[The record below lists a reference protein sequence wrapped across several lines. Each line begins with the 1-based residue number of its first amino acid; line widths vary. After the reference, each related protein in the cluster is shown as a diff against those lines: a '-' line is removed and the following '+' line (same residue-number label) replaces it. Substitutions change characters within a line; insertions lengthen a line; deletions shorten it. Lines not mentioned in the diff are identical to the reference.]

1 MIEDYNEPMHGVEDD
16 SYDLLAFQSLMMFI
30 AWWNEIVEKGE
41 NISHLVP
48 PPAIYVPRTKV
59 GKELFRHLMIPANE
73 WVKQI
78 QSVDEHYGREEIA
91 KDQKVAKS
99 YVDGQIEKIKT
110 ENSMKMMMKQIDQA
124 IETINLPDEE

>member
-1 MIEDYNEPMHGVEDD
+1 
-16 SYDLLAFQSLMMFI
+16 
-30 AWWNEIVEKGE
+30 
-41 NISHLVP
+41 
-48 PPAIYVPRTKV
+48 
-59 GKELFRHLMIPANE
+59 MIPANE